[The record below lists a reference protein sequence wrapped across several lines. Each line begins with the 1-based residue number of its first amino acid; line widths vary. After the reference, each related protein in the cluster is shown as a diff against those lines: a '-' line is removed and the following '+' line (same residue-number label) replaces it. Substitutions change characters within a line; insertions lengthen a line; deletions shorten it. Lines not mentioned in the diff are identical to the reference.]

1 MNIRPL
7 DFKNPTDVDQYKK
20 LYSSWLK
27 NYGVTLTDE
36 RFWGFV
42 IFYKYESNFVGAFVD
57 DQLVASMRYYRSRMV
72 PYYYVNSL
80 ILNQDLYDYN
90 NYDPDHPFVKILDN
104 ILETMEA
111 EGRYTWFQ
119 SYFYHENNVENPND
133 LLKHCIRGWDQGQQQ
148 LRYERYIEEHIPK
161 NSRSKNSSYQMLLF
175 TKIWPTDINIVHSSL
190 KPEYRKIGD
199 AINDEHK
206 FFV

>member
-80 ILNQDLYDYN
+80 ILNQDLYDYS

-133 LLKHCIRGWDQGQQQ
+133 LLKHCVRGWDEGQQQ

-161 NSRSKNSSYQMLLF
+161 NSRSKNSSYEMLLF